1 MILILGGTSDA
12 RLLAGELQAAGYDV
26 LLSVVGDYAARLAAG
41 DGLAVRS
48 GALDEAGLERLLDEA
63 EAVVDATHPF
73 AQEIS
78 ASTATVAGRRGRAL
92 LRFERGAGALPEGV
106 LGAADATAA
115 AALAVA
121 QAGAGVIFLTVGS
134 KTLAPY
140 VSAARAAGLRL
151 VARVLS
157 SVESLQAC
165 AAAGLEPRDIV
176 ALQGPTSAALD
187 AALLRH
193 LGATVLV
200 TKQSGAVG
208 GLHEKLR
215 AAELAGVTAIVVLR
229 PAAADGAPG
238 VEAGGGPGV
247 GGAPGASGGSA
258 AAPGA
263 AFGPAKPACAA
274 TSAQVLDWLAAAGV
288 APTGAPCTGVA
299 PMDAAL
305 AGATGAPAAAARR
318 LPRGLLQLYVGDG
331 KGKTTAAV
339 GLSLRARGAG
349 LRVVFVQFVK
359 GGRESSELA
368 VLRAAGVEVVR
379 PAVARSGVLR
389 GAPNGED
396 RAAAAAAWAAAA
408 KALGG
413 DDCDLL
419 VLDELHAALRHGLVA
434 LPDVLA
440 ALAARSAH
448 LEVVA
453 TGRGAA
459 QELLDAADLITE
471 MKAVRHVYPAVA
483 ARRGVEF

>member
-140 VSAARAAGLRL
+140 VSAARAANLRL
-151 VARVLS
+151 VARVLPT
-157 SVESLQAC
+157 VKSLQAC
-165 AAAGLEPRDIV
+165 AAVGLEPRDVV
-176 ALQGPTSAALD
+176 ALQGPTSVGLD

-208 GLHEKLR
+208 GLDEKLR
-215 AAELAGVTAIVVLR
+215 AAEVAGATAIVVLR
-229 PAAADGAPG
+229 PAAVA
-238 VEAGGGPGV
+238 
-247 GGAPGASGGSA
+247 GGAPGAA
-258 AAPGA
+258 AAGGGA
-263 AFGPAKPACAA
+263 EPTRAT

-288 APTGAPCTGVA
+288 APAG
-299 PMDAAL
+299 AAL
-305 AGATGAPAAAARR
+305 TGGPSASPRRLSGAATRR

-339 GLSLRARGAG
+339 GLALRARGAG

-368 VLRAAGVEVVR
+368 ALRTAGVEVVR

-389 GAPNGED
+389 GAPGDDD

-408 KALGG
+408 RALGD

-440 ALAARSAH
+440 CPSRPVGS

-453 TGRGAA
+453 TGRDAA
-459 QELLDAADLITE
+459 QELLDTADLITE

-483 ARRGVEF
+483 ARRGVEA

>member
-1 MILILGGTSDA
+1 VILVLGGTSDG
-12 RLLAGELQAAGYDV
+12 RLLAGELQAAGYDA

-48 GALDEAGLERLLDEA
+48 GALDAAGLERLVGEA
-63 EAVVDATHPF
+63 EVVVDATHPF

-78 ASTATVAGRRGRAL
+78 ASVVAAATARGRAL
-92 LRFERGAGALPEGV
+92 LRFERCAGALPEGV
-106 LGAADATAA
+106 LGADAAAAA
-115 AALAVA
+115 AALGVA
-121 QAGAGVIFLTVGS
+121 RAGEGAIFLTVGS

-151 VARVLS
+151 VARVLPT
-157 SVESLQAC
+157 VESLRAC

-176 ALQGPTSAALD
+176 ALQGPTSAGLD

-200 TKQSGAVG
+200 TKQSGVVG
-208 GLHEKLR
+208 GLDEKLQ
-215 AAELAGVTAIVVLR
+215 AAELAGATAIVVLR
-229 PAAADGAPG
+229 PTAAGAAPDAGADG
-238 VEAGGGPGV
+238 VEPTR
-247 GGAPGASGGSA
+247 
-258 AAPGA
+258 
-263 AFGPAKPACAA
+263 A
-274 TSAQVLDWLAAAGV
+274 TTPAQVLDWLAA
-288 APTGAPCTGVA
+288 TGVV
-299 PMDAAL
+299 PTRAA
-305 AGATGAPAAAARR
+305 AETPAAADPGLTDARSASARR

-339 GLSLRARGAG
+339 GLALRARGAG

-368 VLRAAGVEVVR
+368 ALRAAGVEVVR

-389 GAPNGED
+389 GAPSGDD

-408 KALGG
+408 RALGG

-419 VLDELHAALRHGLVA
+419 VLDELHAALRHDLVS

-440 ALAARSAH
+440 GLAARSPH

-459 QELLDAADLITE
+459 RELLDAADLITE
-471 MKAVRHVYPAVA
+471 MQAVRHVYPAVA

>member
-140 VSAARAAGLRL
+140 VSGARAANLRL
-151 VARVLS
+151 VARVLPT
-157 SVESLQAC
+157 VKSLQAC
-165 AAAGLEPRDIV
+165 AAVGLEPRDVV
-176 ALQGPTSAALD
+176 ALQGPTSAGLD

-208 GLHEKLR
+208 GLDEKLR
-215 AAELAGVTAIVVLR
+215 AAEVAGATAIVVLR
-229 PAAADGAPG
+229 PAAVA
-238 VEAGGGPGV
+238 
-247 GGAPGASGGSA
+247 GGAPGAA
-258 AAPGA
+258 AAGGGA
-263 AFGPAKPACAA
+263 EPTRAT

-288 APTGAPCTGVA
+288 APAGAALTGAPSASPRRLSG
-299 PMDAAL
+299 AA
-305 AGATGAPAAAARR
+305 TRR

-339 GLSLRARGAG
+339 GLALRARGAG

-359 GGRESSELA
+359 GGREATSSPHCG
-368 VLRAAGVEVVR
+368 LRGSRSCVR
-379 PAVARSGVLR
+379 PW
-389 GAPNGED
+389 
-396 RAAAAAAWAAAA
+396 RAAACCAGRPATTTGPPPRPPGPRPPGRSATTTATCWCSTSCTPRCATVWSRCPTCWPPSPRGRRTSRSSPPAAAP
-408 KALGG
+408 
-413 DDCDLL
+413 
-419 VLDELHAALRHGLVA
+419 R
-434 LPDVLA
+434 
-440 ALAARSAH
+440 RSCS
-448 LEVVA
+448 
-453 TGRGAA
+453 TPP
-459 QELLDAADLITE
+459 T
-471 MKAVRHVYPAVA
+471 
-483 ARRGVEF
+483 